1 MASRRKSRE
10 LALQML
16 FQWEVGKHTPAH
28 VVATFLKPK
37 EVEAPENTFARE
49 LFQGTVDQISALDP
63 MLSRHA
69 SHWRLERMAAVDRNI
84 IRLALFEM
92 LHHPQTGHAVI
103 INEALEIAR
112 RFSGEES
119 AQFVNGVLDAIRKAI
134 PAPSGTA
141 AEKSVP
147 ASTNSSTHIKPTRRH
162 GKSRKKQE

>member
-16 FQWEVGKHTPAH
+16 FQWEVGKHSPAH

-37 EVEAPENTFARE
+37 ETDAPENTFARE

-92 LHHPQTGHAVI
+92 LHHPQTAHAVI
-103 INEALEIAR
+103 INEALDIAR

-134 PAPSGTA
+134 PAPGEEAGSKPRA
-141 AEKSVP
+141 AAAKSAP
-147 ASTNSSTHIKPTRRH
+147 ARKQSRRP
-162 GKSRKKQE
+162 GKNRQK

>member
-37 EVEAPENTFARE
+37 EIDAPENTFARE
-49 LFQGTVDQISALDP
+49 LFLGTVDQVAALDP
-63 MLSRHA
+63 MLSKHA
-69 SHWRLERMAAVDRNI
+69 SNWRLERMAAVDRNL
-84 IRLALFEM
+84 IRLALYEM
-92 LHHPQTGHAVI
+92 LHHPQTAPAVI
-103 INEALEIAR
+103 INEALDIAR

-134 PAPSGTA
+134 PAQTEKAEAKPHPPHVKSSPARKPSHRPN
-141 AEKSVP
+141 K
-147 ASTNSSTHIKPTRRH
+147 K
-162 GKSRKKQE
+162 RKK